1 MLTSFK
7 MTFPSSALLS
17 ASGQWCLPVP
27 RVLGTPHGMHVSS
40 LLVHI
45 SPESLA
51 M

>member
-1 MLTSFK
+1 MLASFE

-17 ASGQWCLPVP
+17 ASGQWCLPMP
-27 RVLGTPHGMHVSS
+27 RVLGTPRGMQVSS
-40 LLVHI
+40 FLVHI